1 MQHTQ
6 TQPTLKLADV
16 EGIWNRTLERVR
28 ETMPEVLFETWVQG
42 AQPIAYDQGIC
53 TIGVRNTYVKSWLES
68 RTATSFGEFL
78 SKELKDA
85 LPDKN
90 FKPAVIVQFQVAT
103 QNDHDEE
110 DMNVSAEMAIWNK
123 VLSTLQMEIP
133 RASFDTW
140 VRDSQP
146 LPIQDNVLRVSVRN
160 AYTCDWLAAR
170 LQDQITSMVKEIHPA
185 IDHVQFVV
193 EENEQS
199 DGGKQDF
206 NEEVGEG
213 INTEDNSA
221 RFTAEIVND
230 TRYQEEAHPERIV
243 AFDGYAMRLL
253 EHGDLTPKDM
263 SLWIGFRQ
271 AVYRHLKKD
280 KGTARNIPYWEVIQF
295 AMMSRAT
302 YFRETTN
309 KQDGGIAGGL
319 VEEIGVDAISSRN
332 DRRFDNARCFR
343 VHMAPRLT
351 RRDCATIELLL
362 EQGIC
367 EAVNF
372 EEAHRCAMN
381 TLQRLTSES
390 PGEFLNQQP
399 APQTIGKN
407 WPRSVVEIVRRV
419 LDLRGDIP
427 QDLYEAA
434 EKLQNRILNGFG
446 RVFITHHFL
455 KVVVPALGL
464 THPQAWA
471 IIALRDRCWYDYKT
485 RTQLDHAI
493 LSGGLDGLGE
503 LVGVDRKTVKRWMNH
518 EGFRMFVSS
527 IETFELNDLPDGW
540 DPRTAI
546 FTIRQDEPLRDEIA
560 DKMSNDPDKV
570 SNGLDKVSNDAGQS
584 EQRCRTKRATILDKV
599 SNDPGQ
605 SEQRLN
611 RFNKPLLSPKKPQV
625 SPPPAFPPGH
635 HGALPRAAVG
645 NWAFWDFSTLMLNN
659 SVQKPEALLSANKKY
674 GRDLKTLCQGF
685 VSWLLYT
692 HSELGGKLRMDP
704 TALAVSRLSKFAHA
718 GAGGDCDYLAQLP
731 PHELKMLLDND
742 LAGMDLGDSLEAT
755 IYRPHFANLDRELK
769 LALYRRLYGM
779 EAV

>member
-1 MQHTQ
+1 MQQ
-6 TQPTLKLADV
+6 TPNQPTLKLADV
-16 EGIWNRTLERVR
+16 EGIWDRTLERVR

-78 SKELKDA
+78 TREIKDMFPA
-85 LPDKN
+85 KN
-90 FKPAVIVQFQVAT
+90 FKPAVIVQFQVAA
-103 QNDHDEE
+103 QSDHEE
-110 DMNVSAEMAIWNK
+110 DTHVSDEMTIWNK
-123 VLSTLQMEIP
+123 VLNTLQTEIP

-146 LPIQDNVLRVSVRN
+146 LPIQDNVLKVTVRN
-160 AYTCDWLAAR
+160 AYTCDWLTTR
-170 LQDQITSMVKEIHPA
+170 LQDHITGMVKEIHPA
-185 IDHVQFVV
+185 IRSVQFVV
-193 EENEQS
+193 EEQEHADEIAQA
-199 DGGKQDF
+199 F
-206 NEEVGEG
+206 V
-213 INTEDNSA
+213 EDEDVNADTDDASSG
-221 RFTAEIVND
+221 FTAEIVDD

-271 AVYRHLKKD
+271 AVYRHVKKD
-280 KGTARNIPYWEVIQF
+280 KGTAKNIPYWEVTQF

-309 KQDGGIAGGL
+309 KQDHIAGGL
-319 VEEIGVDAISSRN
+319 VEEIGVDAALSTN
-332 DRRFDNARCFR
+332 DRRFDNARRFR

-372 EEAHRCAMN
+372 DEARRYALN

-399 APQTIGKN
+399 APKTIGKN
-407 WPRSVVEIVRRV
+407 WPRSIAEIVRRV

-427 QDLYEAA
+427 QDLHEAA
-434 EKLQNRILNGFG
+434 EQLQNRILNGFG

-518 EGFRMFVSS
+518 AGFRMFVSS
-527 IETFELNDLPDGW
+527 IETFELSELPDGW

-546 FTIRQDEPLRDEIA
+546 FTIRRDEPLRDEIA

-570 SNGLDKVSNDAGQS
+570 SNDLDKVSNDAGQS
-584 EQRCRTKRATILDKV
+584 EQRSRTKRATILDKV
-599 SNDPGQ
+599 SNDAGQ
-605 SEQRLN
+605 NEQRLN
-611 RFNKPLLSPKKPQV
+611 RFNKPLLNPKKPQG
-625 SPPPAFPPGH
+625 SPPPGFPPGK

-645 NWAFWDFSTLMLNN
+645 NWAFWDFSALMLNN

-685 VSWLLYT
+685 VSWLLYA

-718 GAGGDCDYLAQLP
+718 GAGGDCDHLAQLP

-769 LALYRRLYGM
+769 LVLYRRLYGM